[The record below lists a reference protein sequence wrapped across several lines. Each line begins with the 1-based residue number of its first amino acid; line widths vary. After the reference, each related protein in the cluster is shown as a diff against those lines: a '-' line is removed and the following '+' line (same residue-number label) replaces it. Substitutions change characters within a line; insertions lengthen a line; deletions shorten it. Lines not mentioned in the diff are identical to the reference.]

1 MAAALFRREPGG
13 SATARPVATK
23 AFGDWSGG
31 GALRARGARAL
42 PPSHCTF
49 YVYKECNGETKPN
62 LAVLLGNSRILG
74 KRSQRG
80 VSANDANWRE
90 GSFCEA
96 ADVVV
101 RQATM
106 NIHRR

>member
-1 MAAALFRREPGG
+1 MQRGNEAEFGGFAWKFADFR
-13 SATARPVATK
+13 
-23 AFGDWSGG
+23 
-31 GALRARGARAL
+31 
-42 PPSHCTF
+42 
-49 YVYKECNGETKPN
+49 ETKPT
-62 LAVLLGNSRILG
+62 
-74 KRSQRG
+74 RSIRYY
-80 VSANDANWRE
+80 ANWRE